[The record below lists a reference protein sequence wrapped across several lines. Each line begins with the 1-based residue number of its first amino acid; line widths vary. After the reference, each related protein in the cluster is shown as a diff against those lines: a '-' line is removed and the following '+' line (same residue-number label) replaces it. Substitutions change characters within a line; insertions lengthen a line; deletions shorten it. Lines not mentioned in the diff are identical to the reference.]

1 MGQPEDRPV
10 SSFGDGQTVFPK
22 LPIIVI
28 DPPPP
33 VQPPRSKSDK
43 YGGLFYLGI
52 AGLVVMTAMIAWFA
66 YSVWRLRDVWAQV
79 YAIHDAKR
87 SDADRVESAVRLSRD
102 PRVTDEQLM
111 KICLDR
117 GVPEKAR
124 YVLAE
129 AISSEVVA
137 RDPRAY
143 SLAVALSPD
152 WPDWLRLLLA
162 RRLAYGASRGY
173 GIAQVA
179 LDDLSKHSDPMIRLW
194 ALYSEA
200 VLPGSKS
207 DAFAKLQEAAGKD
220 DENGQLAAMLV
231 AAKNAPPEERE
242 GRLDEATLWLRQ
254 HHPQAKKIWQ

>member
-1 MGQPEDRPV
+1 MSG
-10 SSFGDGQTVFPK
+10 FGDGQRGFPK

-28 DPPPP
+28 DPQPAS
-33 VQPPRSKSDK
+33 QPPRTERDK
-43 YGGLFYLGI
+43 YGGLLYLGI
-52 AGLVVMTAMIAWFA
+52 GGLVVMTAMIAWFA
-66 YSVWRLRDVWAQV
+66 YSVWGLRDVWAQV

-87 SDADRVESAVRLSRD
+87 SDAERVESAVRLSHD
-102 PRVTDEQLM
+102 PRVTDDQLM
-111 KICLDR
+111 TICLDR
-117 GVPEKAR
+117 SVPDKAR

-129 AISSEVVA
+129 AVSTEVAA

-179 LDDLSKHSDPMIRLW
+179 LEELSKHSDPMIRLW

-200 VLPGSKS
+200 VLPDSKS
-207 DAFAKLQEAAGKD
+207 DAAAKLEAAARGD
-220 DENGQLAAMLV
+220 DENGRLAAMLL
-231 AAKNAPPEERE
+231 AAKNAPPQERE
-242 GRLDEATLWLRQ
+242 GRPDEATLWLRH
-254 HHPQAKKIWQ
+254 HHPQAKKIWR